1 VTPAAGKLWV
11 PAVVCVALSAFG
23 CFSLFF
29 QNWLNPILGTVP
41 GPSYSRGF
49 VSGLVTLVISL
60 VAIASGVVAMR
71 RTTKEARA
79 LERNAPS
86 PQMTVALAGM
96 VIAGLLILLV
106 IGVTLIGLIFGL
118 YKELI

>member
-1 VTPAAGKLWV
+1 
-11 PAVVCVALSAFG
+11 VAFA
-23 CFSLFF
+23 
-29 QNWLNPILGTVP
+29 
-41 GPSYSRGF
+41 
-49 VSGLVTLVISL
+49 ISL
-60 VAIASGVVAMR
+60 AAIASGVVAIR

-79 LERNAPS
+79 REQKAPS

-96 VIAGLLILLV
+96 FIAGLLILLV